1 MDRSSSSFGGESV
14 NLGSSC
20 PSKGLTVYGVIVLAV
35 RIRIFLIIGS
45 KVSSSGSSDTNN
57 RNDVGIGRR

>member
-1 MDRSSSSFGGESV
+1 MDRSSGSFGGESV

-20 PSKGLTVYGVIVLAV
+20 SSKSSIIYGVIVLTV
-35 RIRIFLIIGS
+35 RIRTFLITGS
-45 KVSSSGSSDTNN
+45 DASSSGSSDTNN